1 LTRADDA
8 AADDDWVVVSAV
20 SGEGSVRPAST
31 PAEVVAADDH
41 LGGDH
46 LVLVL
51 VLVVVLVGDD
61 NGNENEKRRL
71 ATRLSLLSSAT

>member
-51 VLVVVLVGDD
+51 VVVLVGDD
-61 NGNENEKRRL
+61 NENENEKRRL